1 MKSMSGLLKR
11 YTQSPEFI
19 KRRNEA
25 IDQMMNYPEIKAFI
39 EEHSVSKEMVENS
52 YSRLH
57 EYMLEIEALKR
68 GESGQNPGFA
78 PVLFLHDNYID
89 VTYEPTKDYLKEKEE
104 QKLKALIDNR
114 MISRDVKDATLADY
128 DMNTTHRQQLMKEAL
143 SFLDQYRKDPYK
155 AKGLYIHGP
164 FGVGKTYLMSALANA
179 LVEKERVPVTM
190 MHYPTFTNELKGS
203 FASNNTQQ
211 IIDEVKKVSVLII
224 DDIGAES
231 NSAWLR
237 DDVLGVIL
245 EYRMKESLV
254 TFFTSNMDYALLE
267 KHFSET
273 KDDRDLLKA
282 KRLMERVYYL
292 TKEVVLHGPNR
303 RHQ

>member
-1 MKSMSGLLKR
+1 MKSMNQILKR
-11 YTQSPEFI
+11 YTQSTEFVSG
-19 KRRNEA
+19 RDQA
-25 IDQMMNYPEIKAFI
+25 VHQMMNYPEIKAFI
-39 EEHSVSKEMVENS
+39 ESHALPQEVIENS

-57 EYMLEIEALKR
+57 EYMLEMEALKR

-78 PVLFLHDNYID
+78 PVLFLHNNYID

-128 DMNTTHRQQLMKEAL
+128 DMDTPHRQQLMKESL
-143 SFLDQYRKDPYK
+143 DFLEHYHQAPYE

-179 LVEKERVPVTM
+179 LVEKERIPVTM
-190 MHYPTFTNELKGS
+190 LHYPTFTNELKRS
-203 FASNNTQQ
+203 ISSNQTQH

-254 TFFTSNMDYALLE
+254 TFFTSNMDYGLLE
-267 KHFSET
+267 KHFAET
-273 KDDRDLLKA
+273 KDDRNLLKA
-282 KRLMERVYYL
+282 KRLMERIYYL
-292 TKEVVLHGPNR
+292 TKEIELYGPNR
-303 RHQ
+303 RR